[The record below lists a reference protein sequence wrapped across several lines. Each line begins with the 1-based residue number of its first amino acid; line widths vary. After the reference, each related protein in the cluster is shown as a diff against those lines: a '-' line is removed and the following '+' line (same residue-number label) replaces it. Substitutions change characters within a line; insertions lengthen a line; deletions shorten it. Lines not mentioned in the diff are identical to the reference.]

1 MFIGKI
7 KRYEF
12 LSELFE
18 KLGYYFLGIA
28 FALSIYAHQYLFA
41 IINGVICL
49 VAFILSFVFYRKLK
63 REKNILMFM
72 IDSGIMGKMVKAQD
86 EGKSFNEFAQTL
98 DLNEIVNNL
107 REKEDNGR

>member
-7 KRYEF
+7 KLFEN
-12 LSELFE
+12 LKGVFE
-18 KLGYYFLGIA
+18 KLGYYFFGIA
-28 FALSIYAHQYLFA
+28 FALGIYAHQYLFA
-41 IINGVICL
+41 IINGAICL
-49 VAFILSFVFYRKLK
+49 VAFILTFVFYRK
-63 REKNILMFM
+63 EKQYKKILSFT
-72 IDSGIMGKMVKAQD
+72 IDSGIMEKMVKAQN